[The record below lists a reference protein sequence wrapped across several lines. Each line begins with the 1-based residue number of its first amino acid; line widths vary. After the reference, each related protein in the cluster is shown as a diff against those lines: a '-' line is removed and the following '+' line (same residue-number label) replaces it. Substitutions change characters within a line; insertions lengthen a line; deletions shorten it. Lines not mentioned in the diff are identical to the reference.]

1 MPSRSASTD
10 HESNSI
16 ALSADLGRW
25 DVHETIQ
32 VSRRPWEVIQ
42 LGNCG
47 SPIETPVGWLL
58 LTHAVGP
65 MRTHTI
71 SASLLDLED
80 PTRVIGDLDAPL
92 IAAGEDVRD
101 GYVPNVV
108 YSSGSLAHDGRLMLP
123 FGIADQSVGIAV
135 VDLDGL
141 VARLVPAG

>member
-1 MPSRSASTD
+1 
-10 HESNSI
+10 
-16 ALSADLGRW
+16 
-25 DVHETIQ
+25 
-32 VSRRPWEVIQ
+32 VIQ

-65 MRTHTI
+65 MRTYTI
-71 SASLLDLED
+71 SASLPDLED

-108 YSSGSLAHDGRLMLP
+108 YSCGSLAHDEHCIHVCFLCSQPTGVDWLRAQPYTELLACTT
-123 FGIADQSVGIAV
+123 ISVGTV
-135 VDLDGL
+135 MLM
-141 VARLVPAG
+141 RWQ